1 MLVSPLAEKNL
12 RKAVS
17 KFGTMPKNAR
27 IDAYLESM
35 SSQADNEQPISPNA
49 NPEYS
54 GGLSD
59 DSLDAIPASY
69 SNGWSSR
76 LVGFFLFFFREILEL
91 NDSIF
96 RSFRYQG

>member
-1 MLVSPLAEKNL
+1 MIYISIFDSNVWQIADNTPASDVLISPLAERNL

-35 SSQADNEQPISPNA
+35 SLQEDADQSPNA
-49 NPEYS
+49 SGEYS

-59 DSLDAIPASY
+59 DSLDAIPVSCN
-69 SNGWSSR
+69 SCWNR
-76 LVGFFLFFFREILEL
+76 
-91 NDSIF
+91 
-96 RSFRYQG
+96 

>member
-1 MLVSPLAEKNL
+1 MLISPLAEKNL

-35 SSQADNEQPISPNA
+35 SLQENADQSPSG
-49 NPEYS
+49 EYS

-59 DSLDAIPASY
+59 DSLDAIPVSH
-69 SNGWSSR
+69 SNCR
-76 LVGFFLFFFREILEL
+76 NR
-91 NDSIF
+91 
-96 RSFRYQG
+96 

>member
-1 MLVSPLAEKNL
+1 MLISPLAEKNL

-35 SSQADNEQPISPNA
+35 SLQEDTDQSPTG
-49 NPEYS
+49 EYS

-59 DSLDAIPASY
+59 DSLDAVPVSCN
-69 SNGWSSR
+69 SCWNR
-76 LVGFFLFFFREILEL
+76 
-91 NDSIF
+91 
-96 RSFRYQG
+96 

>member
-1 MLVSPLAEKNL
+1 MSPLAEKNL

-35 SSQADNEQPISPNA
+35 DAPDIPEQSPNA
-49 NPEYS
+49 NCEYS

-59 DSLDAIPASY
+59 DSLDAIPVACNVPY
-69 SNGWSSR
+69 NSR
-76 LVGFFLFFFREILEL
+76 YV
-91 NDSIF
+91 
-96 RSFRYQG
+96 